1 VAVDLVLAYN
11 MKLFTDTFKLYAY
24 KNRDRCDLSIRLNDS
39 MVMTFKLTH
48 EEFRKIIT
56 EYTTNDPA
64 NDRYGVQFTS
74 QAGQFWFVMNKQ
86 HFQAVR
92 ITIGNHGVDFNFRI
106 NYTDWDLL
114 KVEYENQMSNIMPW
128 D

>member
-1 VAVDLVLAYN
+1 VAVDLVLACN

-48 EEFRKIIT
+48 EELKKIIT
-56 EYTTNDPA
+56 EYTVNDPV
-64 NDRYGVQFTS
+64 NNRNGVQFIS
-74 QAGQFWFVMNKQ
+74 QAGQYWFVMDKR

-92 ITIGNHGVDFNFRI
+92 ITIGNHGVDFNFRVS
-106 NYTDWDLL
+106 YTDWNQL
-114 KVEYENQMSNIMPW
+114 KAEYENQMNNIMPW